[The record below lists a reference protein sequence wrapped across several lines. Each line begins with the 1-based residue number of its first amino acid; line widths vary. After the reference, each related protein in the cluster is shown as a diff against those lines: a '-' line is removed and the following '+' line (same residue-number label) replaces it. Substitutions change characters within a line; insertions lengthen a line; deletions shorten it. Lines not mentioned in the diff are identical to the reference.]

1 MLLSLCITCHCHFHT
16 PGIGTCSFL
25 NLECLNFQF
34 VFSSS
39 SLLEKRLKASVSCFQ
54 TMLILILLDN
64 LPSSNVNSR
73 IYILKS
79 PFLHLNQM
87 SLSLEFCR
95 ISYDC
100 FHRTKIETLILHFYS
115 ELAIP
120 KGIFTQNK
128 KIEIFSDCFEHI
140 TFHMSFIYQT
150 DYPNPKCEKQLY
162 LSTRAAI
169 TKYYKLG
176 G

>member
-54 TMLILILLDN
+54 TMLILTLLDN

-100 FHRTKIETLILHFYS
+100 FHRIKIETIFFTFIVSWLYPKVFLHKIRKQKYLVIVLSILLS
-115 ELAIP
+115 ICPL
-120 KGIFTQNK
+120 FTRQ
-128 KIEIFSDCFEHI
+128 I
-140 TFHMSFIYQT
+140 TLTLNVKNSCI
-150 DYPNPKCEKQLY
+150 CL
-162 LSTRAAI
+162 
-169 TKYYKLG
+169 LG
-176 G
+176 LL